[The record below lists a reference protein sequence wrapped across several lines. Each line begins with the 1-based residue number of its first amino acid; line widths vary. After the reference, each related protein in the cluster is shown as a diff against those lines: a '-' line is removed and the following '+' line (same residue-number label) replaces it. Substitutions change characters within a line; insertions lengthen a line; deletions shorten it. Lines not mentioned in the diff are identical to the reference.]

1 LFFRLRFPLRFG
13 EGVQLRRVEV
23 NEIDAGVG
31 ENPRVPQPLEIIAKK
46 KAVHVRALYQTRL
59 PWARK
64 KRCSKA
70 IAGMRLG
77 DFCPDFFN
85 REPRQPR
92 EQNNQFLFS
101 RKADA
106 VKAGRVIRPLRIAE
120 MEETVG
126 EGHVGQ

>member
-1 LFFRLRFPLRFG
+1 MVAVSKSNKHQERLAVKPLNRGHWLVKFAPFRTSWQEIVRRGTFTLR
-13 EGVQLRRVEV
+13 GVRSH
-23 NEIDAGVG
+23 A
-31 ENPRVPQPLEIIAKK
+31 
-46 KAVHVRALYQTRL
+46 
-59 PWARK
+59 ARK
-64 KRCSKA
+64 QL
-70 IAGMRLG
+70 AGMRLG